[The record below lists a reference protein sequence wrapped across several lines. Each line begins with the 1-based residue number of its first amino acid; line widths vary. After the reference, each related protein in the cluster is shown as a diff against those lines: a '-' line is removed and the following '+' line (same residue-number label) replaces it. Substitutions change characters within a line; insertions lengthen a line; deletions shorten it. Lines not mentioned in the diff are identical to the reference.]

1 VKGHGV
7 TQNKTI
13 AGQKAEIDPHDD
25 IPTSLR
31 FEEMLG
37 HKSLDRSLP
46 KRERTRYLFLTIT
59 ARCVQEEPL
68 RNPTVE
74 FVLDQSGLSRGTFYN
89 HFKDVDDCI
98 FEMLSLFL
106 EYIESARVS
115 NSRNLSTYEAILE
128 ANDWYCRAYEANA
141 NLYAAVHRNAAI
153 TRLREDR
160 NANWTMKVLHVSERR
175 RGRAF
180 TKLQRREYAGMI
192 RILITM
198 TIDTLRERFVNHDTL
213 LTEAFPTA
221 SSLAAK
227 VSDLWY
233 RTMAEYEAL
242 D

>member
-1 VKGHGV
+1 M

-13 AGQKAEIDPHDD
+13 AGQKAETDPHDD

>member
-1 VKGHGV
+1 V

-221 SSLAAK
+221 SSLAVK

>member
-1 VKGHGV
+1 V
-7 TQNKTI
+7 TQKKT
-13 AGQKAEIDPHDD
+13 AADKRPEIDSQDD

-37 HKSLDRSLP
+37 RKSLDRSLP

-59 ARCVQEEPL
+59 ARCIQEEPQ

-89 HFKDVDDCI
+89 HFKDVDDCV

-115 NSRNLSTYEAILE
+115 NSRNLPTYEAILE

-153 TRLREDR
+153 TKLREDR
-160 NANWTMKVLHVSERR
+160 NANWTMKVVHVSERR

-180 TKLQRREYAGMI
+180 TKAQRREYAGMV

-198 TIDTLRERFVNHDTL
+198 TIDTLRERFVNHDLL
-213 LTEAFPTA
+213 LTQAFPTA
-221 SSLAAK
+221 RSLAIK
-227 VSDLWY
+227 VSDIWF
-233 RTMAEYEAL
+233 RTMAEYEKT

>member
-1 VKGHGV
+1 M
-7 TQNKTI
+7 TQKITV
-13 AGQKAEIDPHDD
+13 AGTKQEVDSQDD

-37 HKSLDRSLP
+37 NKSLDRSLP

-59 ARCVQEEPL
+59 ARCVQEEPA

-89 HFKDVDDCI
+89 HFKDVDDCV

-115 NSRNLSTYEAILE
+115 NSRNQPTYDAILE

-141 NLYAAVHRNAAI
+141 NLYAAVHRNADI
-153 TRLREDR
+153 TKLREQR
-160 NANWTMKVLHVSERR
+160 NANWTMKVVHVSERR
-175 RGRAF
+175 RGRPF
-180 TKLQRREYAGMI
+180 TKAQRREYAGMV

-198 TIDTLRERFVNHDTL
+198 TIDTLRERFVNHDIL
-213 LTEAFPTA
+213 LTEAFPNA
-221 SSLAAK
+221 RSLAAK
-227 VSDLWY
+227 LSQIWFH
-233 RTMAEYEAL
+233 TMSQYEATA
-242 D
+242 

>member
-1 VKGHGV
+1 M